1 MEKIQFDSLGLEFEA
16 PTVELAD
23 FPGVLVR
30 RRVTAQEKLNLA
42 ADIYDI
48 LSSDETRIFNKLK
61 FNIIYYVELVKL
73 YTNIEFDE
81 NSTENYGDVYDK
93 LSCSGLLDAIV
104 EEIIDN
110 GILYALVFTVVESI
124 YSYDNSAYG
133 VMEGITKN
141 YDATKFDFESLNE
154 TIKDPDAIPL
164 VKEVL
169 DKLG

>member
-1 MEKIQFDSLGLEFEA
+1 MEKIQFDSLGLKFEA
-16 PTVELAD
+16 PTVELVD

-42 ADIYDI
+42 ADTYDI

-81 NSTENYGDVYDK
+81 NSTENYGDIYDK
-93 LSCSGLLDAIV
+93 LSCSGLLDAVI
-104 EEIIDN
+104 EEIVDN
-110 GILYALVFTVVESI
+110 GMLYALVFTVVESI
-124 YSYDNSAYG
+124 YNYDNSAYG

>member
-1 MEKIQFDSLGLEFEA
+1 MEKIQFDSLGLKFEA

-30 RRVTAQEKLNLA
+30 RQVTAQEKLNLA

-81 NSTENYGDVYDK
+81 NSTENYGDIYDK
-93 LSCSGLLDAIV
+93 LSCSGLLDAII
-104 EEIIDN
+104 EEIADN

-124 YSYDNSAYG
+124 YNYDNSAYG

>member
-1 MEKIQFDSLGLEFEA
+1 MEKIQFDSLGLKFGA

-61 FNIIYYVELVKL
+61 FNIIYYVELAKL

-81 NSTENYGDVYDK
+81 NSTENYGDIYDK
-93 LSCSGLLDAIV
+93 LSCSGLLDAII
-104 EEIIDN
+104 EEIADN

-124 YSYDNSAYG
+124 YNYDNSAYG